1 MNNTLQ
7 QLVDASFELGHRLAG
22 TRFKVEKITT
32 SKDALIH
39 IHGDRLRYQEPMAEF
54 GVGKARICDIQIV
67 LDAGQGEDFKFVISI
82 KTRSKS
88 CR

>member
-7 QLVDASFELGHRLAG
+7 QLVDASFELWHHLSG

-32 SKDALIH
+32 SKDALVH
-39 IHGDRLRYQEPMAEF
+39 IHGDRLRCQEPMAEF
-54 GVGKARICDIQIV
+54 GICKAKICDIPIV
-67 LDAGQGEDFKFVISI
+67 LDVGQSDDFKFVISI
-82 KTRSKS
+82 KTRGES